1 MILSNTEILSAIR
14 QDRIQISP
22 LAGEDP
28 SQPPFNTSAIDL
40 RLGNE
45 IVVPKADTPVQLD
58 LRKAGIAQFLN
69 AHSVKMTVTED
80 QPYSLR
86 KNALVL
92 GQTLERVA
100 SPIHQEGV
108 SYSARVEGKSS
119 VARCGILVH
128 FTAPTIHAGFE
139 GHITLEIINLG
150 PVEFLLTPNMFIC
163 QLIVEE
169 VKGTPVDAPNQ
180 FKGQNTPSGLNR

>member
-1 MILSNTEILSAIR
+1 MILSNTEILSAIK
-14 QDRIQISP
+14 QSAIQISP

-45 IVVPKADTPVQLD
+45 VVVPKADTPVQLD
-58 LRKAGIAQFLN
+58 LRRSGIAKFLN
-69 AHSVKMTVTED
+69 DHSEKKTITED

-86 KNALVL
+86 KNILVL

-100 SPIHQEGV
+100 FPIHEDGTC
-108 SYSARVEGKSS
+108 YSARVEGKSS

-128 FTAPTIHAGFE
+128 FTAPTIHTGFE

-150 PVEFLLTPNMFIC
+150 PVDFLLTPNMFIC

-169 VKGTPVDAPNQ
+169 VRGTPANAPNQ
-180 FKGQNTPSGLNR
+180 FKGQNTPSGLSR